1 MLKPFKIPLMLLLAV
16 SLSGCQYDVLH
27 PSGWVAGQ
35 ERNLLIISVLLMLIV
50 ILPVLF
56 MAVYFPWKYRADRPE
71 TDDYDPTFTH
81 SNKLEVLIWGVP
93 VLIVIALGAF
103 TWVYTHKL
111 DPYRPLDLAHAGEP
125 IEVEAVSL
133 DWKWL
138 FIYPEYGVA
147 SVNELAMPV
156 NRPVNFRLT
165 SSTVMNTLSIPA
177 LSGMVYSMPAMQT
190 KIHMIADE
198 VGTFAGRSAH
208 YSGPGFSQMTFDAK
222 SMTDADFDAWIA
234 KAKTVDTPLTRAS
247 YLELEKPSI
256 GNDVAF
262 YSTVEDGLFDR
273 IRNLCVGEG
282 KVCMDQMMMV
292 DMHGGGG
299 LAGIKDKAA
308 FEYDGQRAID
318 GFGNL
323 MDAPGAGL
331 IDGNDDTD
339 ANDKPDVDKNTRSA
353 PAMEHN

>member
-1 MLKPFKIPLMLLLAV
+1 MLLLAV

-35 ERNLLIISVLLMLIV
+35 ERNLLIISTLLMLIV
-50 ILPVLF
+50 IIPVIF
-56 MAVYFPWKYRADRPE
+56 MGVYFPWKYRADRP
-71 TDDYDPTFTH
+71 DKSDYEPDFAH
-81 SNKLEVLIWGVP
+81 SNKLEVLIWSAP
-93 VLIVIALGAF
+93 VAIVIALGVF
-103 TWVYTHKL
+103 TWIYTHRL

-138 FIYPEYGVA
+138 FIYPQYGVA
-147 SVNELAMPV
+147 SVNELAIPV

-177 LSGMVYSMPAMQT
+177 LSGMVYSMAGMET
-190 KIHMIADE
+190 RIHMIADE

-208 YSGPGFSQMTFDAK
+208 YSGPGFSQMTFDTDAM
-222 SMTDADFDAWIA
+222 SDADFDAWVSSA
-234 KAKTVDTPLTRAS
+234 RAEGTALTRDA
-247 YLELEKPSI
+247 YLALEKPSI
-256 GNDVAF
+256 GNPVTLYTDPDP
-262 YSTVEDGLFDR
+262 ELFER
-273 IRNLCVGEG
+273 IVGLCVEEG
-282 KVCMDQMMMV
+282 KVCMDQMMMT

-299 LAGIKDKAA
+299 LAGIGDKAA
-308 FEYDGQRAID
+308 YEYDGQRMID

-323 MDAPGAGL
+323 MQAPGAGL
-331 IDGNDDTD
+331 IDGNDDTG
-339 ANDKPDVDKNTRSA
+339 ANDAPDVQEHTRSA